1 MPRKEKAD
9 SSKSYRIFET
19 DEFLKRIQK
28 YSPQNRN
35 FIEKKINNLVYNQLR
50 SEPHFGNNI
59 KKLRSYIPEMWRFR
73 IGKYRLFY
81 SIDEN
86 EKIVFIITVEF
97 RKDAY

>member
-1 MPRKEKAD
+1 MPRKEKVD
-9 SSKSYRIFET
+9 LSEGYKIFET
-19 DEFLKRIQK
+19 DEFLKRLK
-28 YSPQNRN
+28 KFSPHDRN
-35 FIEKKINNLVYNQLR
+35 FIETKLKSIVYDQLGT
-50 SEPHFGNNI
+50 EPHFGNNI

-97 RKDAY
+97 RKDSY